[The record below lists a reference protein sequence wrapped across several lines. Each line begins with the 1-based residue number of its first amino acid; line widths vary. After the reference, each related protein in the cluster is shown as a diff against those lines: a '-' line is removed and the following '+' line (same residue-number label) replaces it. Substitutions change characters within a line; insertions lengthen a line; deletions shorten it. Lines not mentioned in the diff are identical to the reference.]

1 MTDIHQVPQSSAHK
15 DQRRQQL
22 IDATIATISKY
33 GLSKTTISKVTG
45 EARLSAGI
53 VGFYFDSKEKLLLG
67 TLRALQDELR
77 NYTAAVIEKSDPPLA
92 TLKAI
97 IDLYFEPTLCDP
109 NKIAVWYAFSS
120 ESSARKEYMDI
131 CGEHDAWFQ
140 KFLFTQC
147 QLLCTTKDGNTA
159 GNAVAI
165 SRGLDGLIDGFWQ
178 ECLYQPED
186 FDRESA
192 RTICYEYLDTVFP
205 PQTEPG
211 NIPET
216 TSHGIAM
223 GEELSDCL
231 PTWAYYDPELLE
243 LEKEVIFRRNW
254 LLIGHVNDIPNA
266 RDYLTLDAVGE
277 RALVVRGTD
286 NKIRGFHNVCRH
298 RGAKLLDA
306 SSGNC
311 AHALT
316 CPFHGWTYQLDGQ
329 LIGVP
334 AENTFANLDKST
346 SGLVS
351 LDLEIWMGFIF
362 IRFDGDGPSL
372 AKLMKPVEKEIE
384 VYNLDQMLP
393 LENTRSDEL
402 HPYNWKT
409 FHDIDNEG
417 YHVPIGHPSLQQ
429 LYGKNYKDEIVEG
442 VPVSYGYLNEKP
454 AKLWSVRNYQKLL
467 PEFDH
472 LPADKQRLWLY
483 ETIFPSMVLG
493 LYPDCIEFYMT
504 MPVATDQTLVR
515 SGVYALPDNRPEMK
529 ALRYLNRR
537 INDLTSQEDE
547 SYVRGL
553 QDGMQSRVFPEP
565 NLSSIEQGVR
575 EFHHQ
580 LQQILPVAR
589 LKNHPGSGRV
599 ENMNRKL
606 LSNTRGNRHSH

>member
-1 MTDIHQVPQSSAHK
+1 MTDIRLHPQSSDYK

-22 IDATIATISKY
+22 IDATIETISKY
-33 GLSKTTISKVTG
+33 GLSKTTVSKVTG

-77 NYTAAVIEKSDPPLA
+77 NYTATVIEKSDPPFE

-97 IDLYFEPTLCDP
+97 IDLYFEPVLCDP
-109 NKIAVWYAFSS
+109 KKIAVWYAFSS
-120 ESSARKEYMDI
+120 ESSARKEYMEI

-140 KFLFTQC
+140 SFLLTQC
-147 QLLCTTKDGNTA
+147 QLLCTTEDGKST

-165 SRGLDGLIDGFWQ
+165 SRALDGLIDGFWQ

-192 RTICYEYLDTVFP
+192 RNTCYQYLETVFP
-205 PQTEPG
+205 AHAQPE
-211 NIPET
+211 NIPKNTLHDT
-216 TSHGIAM
+216 TTDQ
-223 GEELSDCL
+223 ELSDCL
-231 PTWAYYDPELLE
+231 PPWAYYDPELLE
-243 LEKEVIFRRNW
+243 LEKETIFRRNW

-277 RALVVRGTD
+277 RALVVRD
-286 NKIRGFHNVCRH
+286 NNNQIQGFHNVCRH
-298 RGAKLLDA
+298 RGAKLLES

-334 AENTFANLDKST
+334 AENTFTNLEKSA
-346 SGLVS
+346 SGLVP

-372 AKLMKPVEKEIE
+372 AKMMEPVAKEIE
-384 VYNLDQMLP
+384 AYNLEQMLP
-393 LENTRSDEL
+393 LENTRLDEL
-402 HPYNWKT
+402 RPYNWKT

-429 LYGKNYKDEIVEG
+429 LYGKNYKDEFVDG
-442 VPVSYGYLNEKP
+442 LPVSYGYLNEKP
-454 AKLWSVRNYQKLL
+454 AKIWSVRNYQKLL

-472 LPADKQRLWLY
+472 LPADKQRLWMY

-504 MPVATDQTLVR
+504 IPVSSDQTLVR
-515 SGVYALPDNRPEMK
+515 SGVYALPDNRPGMK

-537 INDLTSQEDE
+537 INNLTSTEDE
-547 SYVRGL
+547 SFVRGL

-580 LQQILPVAR
+580 LQQILPVAK
-589 LKNHPGSGRV
+589 LKNHPGNSKG
-599 ENMNRKL
+599 ESTNRRL
-606 LSNTRGNRHSH
+606 GSIHR